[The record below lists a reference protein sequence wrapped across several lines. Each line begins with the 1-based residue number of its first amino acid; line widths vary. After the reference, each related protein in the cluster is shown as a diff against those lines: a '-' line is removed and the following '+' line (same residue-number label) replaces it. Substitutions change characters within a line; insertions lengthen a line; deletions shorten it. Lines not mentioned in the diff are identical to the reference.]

1 MLIEDQDLKRD
12 SNEGKGCFDDL
23 DQEDQQLSDEGEAN
37 PFGALVKSKNKSRV
51 GGMDVL

>member
-12 SNEGKGCFDDL
+12 SNEGNACFDDL
-23 DQEDQQLSDEGEAN
+23 EDQLLSDEGEAN
-37 PFGALVKSKNKSRV
+37 PFGALVKSTNKSRV